1 LLSSLRQRLRQR
13 HGAPRKGAMGVTCV
27 FSREA
32 VRPPQD
38 RCDLGEAGSTGDG
51 SLNCAGYGSSVTVT
65 ATFGMVAAALL
76 TQHIVAPSVT
86 R

>member
-1 LLSSLRQRLRQR
+1 
-13 HGAPRKGAMGVTCV
+13 MGLVCV

-38 RCDLGEAGSTGDG
+38 RCDVPGVGDDAAITDG
-51 SLNCAGYGSSVTVT
+51 SLNCAGYGSSVMVT
-65 ATFGMVAAALL
+65 ATFGMVAAAEMVARLL
-76 TQHIVAPSVT
+76 